1 LAIGQNLRVSSKVFR
16 ASMAVAIPVGFYG
29 AAFGAASISAGL
41 NLLQTIA
48 LSSILFSGASQFA
61 IVGVIGSGGGVLAAI
76 LASALLG
83 IRNGFYALRM
93 APLLETSGFKRLV
106 AAHITIDEA
115 TAVALAQDQSDRAS
129 VRKGFW
135 FTGIG
140 VFIFWNLF
148 TIIGAL
154 SASTLE
160 DPAKWGLDSA
170 VPAAFLALLWPQ
182 LTDKRLRIITLLAM
196 VMALALSPLLTA
208 GLPIISVVI
217 IALIAGW
224 KR

>member
-1 LAIGQNLRVSSKVFR
+1 
-16 ASMAVAIPVGFYG
+16 MAVAVPVGLYG

-41 NLLQTIA
+41 DLLQTIA

-61 IVGVIGSGGGVLAAI
+61 IVGVIGSGGGAIAAI

-93 APLLETSGFKRLV
+93 APLLEARGLRRLI

-115 TAVALAQDQSDRAS
+115 TAVALAQDQEDRNS
-129 VRKGFW
+129 VKKGFW

-148 TIIGAL
+148 TIVGAL
-154 SASTLE
+154 SASILE
-160 DPAKWGLDSA
+160 DPSKWGLDSA

-182 LTDKRLRIITLLAM
+182 LTSKRLRIIALLAM
-196 VMALALSPLLTA
+196 VMALALSPFLAA
-208 GLPIISVVI
+208 GLPIISVVL

-224 KR
+224 RK

>member
-1 LAIGQNLRVSSKVFR
+1 MAIGQNLRVSSKVFR

-148 TIIGAL
+148 TIVGAL

>member
-1 LAIGQNLRVSSKVFR
+1 
-16 ASMAVAIPVGFYG
+16 MAVAVPVGLYG

-41 NLLQTIA
+41 DLLQTIA

-61 IVGVIGSGGGVLAAI
+61 IVGVIGSGGGAIAAI

-93 APLLETSGFKRLV
+93 APLLEVQGLRRLI

-115 TAVALAQDQSDRAS
+115 TAVALAQDQEDRNS

-148 TIIGAL
+148 TIVGAL
-154 SASTLE
+154 SASILE
-160 DPAKWGLDSA
+160 DPSKWGLDSA

-182 LTDKRLRIITLLAM
+182 LTSSRLRIIALLAM
-196 VMALALSPLLTA
+196 VMALALSPFLAA
-208 GLPIISVVI
+208 GLPIISVVL

-224 KR
+224 RK

>member
-1 LAIGQNLRVSSKVFR
+1 MAIGQNLRVSSTVFR
-16 ASMAVAIPVGFYG
+16 ASMAVAVPVGLYG

-41 NLLQTIA
+41 DLLQTIA

-61 IVGVIGSGGGVLAAI
+61 IVGVIGSGGGAIAAI

-93 APLLETSGFKRLV
+93 APLLEARGLRRLI

-115 TAVALAQDQSDRAS
+115 TAVALAQDQEDRNS

-148 TIIGAL
+148 TIVGAL
-154 SASTLE
+154 SASILE
-160 DPAKWGLDSA
+160 DPSKWGLDSA

-182 LTDKRLRIITLLAM
+182 LTSKRLRIIALLAM
-196 VMALALSPLLTA
+196 VMALALSPFVTA
-208 GLPIISVVI
+208 GLPIISVVL

-224 KR
+224 RK

>member
-1 LAIGQNLRVSSKVFR
+1 
-16 ASMAVAIPVGFYG
+16 MAVAVPVGLYG

-41 NLLQTIA
+41 DLLQTVA

-61 IVGVIGSGGGVLAAI
+61 IVGVIGSGGGAIAAI

-93 APLLETSGFKRLV
+93 APLLEARGLRRLI

-115 TAVALAQDQSDRAS
+115 TAVALAQDQEDRNS

-148 TIIGAL
+148 TIVGAL
-154 SASTLE
+154 SASILE
-160 DPAKWGLDSA
+160 DPSKWGLDSA

-182 LTDKRLRIITLLAM
+182 LTSKRLRIIALLAM
-196 VMALALSPLLTA
+196 VMALTLSPFLTA
-208 GLPIISVVI
+208 GLPIISVVL

-224 KR
+224 RK

>member
-1 LAIGQNLRVSSKVFR
+1 
-16 ASMAVAIPVGFYG
+16 MAVAVPVGLYG

-41 NLLQTIA
+41 DLLQTVA

-61 IVGVIGSGGGVLAAI
+61 IVSVIGSGGGAIAAI

-93 APLLETSGFKRLV
+93 APLLEARGLRRLI

-115 TAVALAQDQSDRAS
+115 TAVALAQDQEDRNS

-148 TIIGAL
+148 TIVGAL
-154 SASTLE
+154 SASILE
-160 DPAKWGLDSA
+160 DPSKWGLDSA

-182 LTDKRLRIITLLAM
+182 LTSRRLRIIALLAM
-196 VMALALSPLLTA
+196 VMALALSPFLAA
-208 GLPIISVVI
+208 GLPIISVVL

-224 KR
+224 RK

>member
-1 LAIGQNLRVSSKVFR
+1 
-16 ASMAVAIPVGFYG
+16 MAVAIPVGFYG

-148 TIIGAL
+148 TIVGAL

>member
-1 LAIGQNLRVSSKVFR
+1 
-16 ASMAVAIPVGFYG
+16 MAVAIPVGFYG

-115 TAVALAQDQSDRAS
+115 TAVALAQDQSDRTS

-148 TIIGAL
+148 TIVGAL

-182 LTDKRLRIITLLAM
+182 LTDKRLRIIALLAM
-196 VMALALSPLLTA
+196 MMALALSPLLTA

-224 KR
+224 KK

>member
-1 LAIGQNLRVSSKVFR
+1 
-16 ASMAVAIPVGFYG
+16 MAVAVPVGLYG

-41 NLLQTIA
+41 DLLQTVA

-61 IVGVIGSGGGVLAAI
+61 IVGVIGSGGGAIAAI

-93 APLLETSGFKRLV
+93 APLLEAQGLRRLI

-115 TAVALAQDQSDRAS
+115 TAVALAQDQEDRNL

-148 TIIGAL
+148 TIVGAL
-154 SASTLE
+154 SASILE
-160 DPAKWGLDSA
+160 DPSKWGLDSA

-182 LTDKRLRIITLLAM
+182 LTSRRLRIIALLAM
-196 VMALALSPLLTA
+196 VMALALSPFLAA
-208 GLPIISVVI
+208 GLPIISVVL

-224 KR
+224 RK

>member
-1 LAIGQNLRVSSKVFR
+1 
-16 ASMAVAIPVGFYG
+16 MAVAVPVGLYG

-41 NLLQTIA
+41 DLLQTIA

-61 IVGVIGSGGGVLAAI
+61 IVGVIGSGGGAIAAI

-93 APLLETSGFKRLV
+93 APLLEVQGLRRLI

-115 TAVALAQDQSDRAS
+115 TAVALAQDQEDRNL

-140 VFIFWNLF
+140 VFVFWNLF
-148 TIIGAL
+148 TIVGAL
-154 SASTLE
+154 SASILE
-160 DPAKWGLDSA
+160 DPSKWGLDSA

-182 LTDKRLRIITLLAM
+182 LTSSRLRIIALLAM
-196 VMALALSPLLTA
+196 VMALALSPFLAA
-208 GLPIISVVI
+208 GLPIISVVL

-224 KR
+224 RK

>member
-1 LAIGQNLRVSSKVFR
+1 
-16 ASMAVAIPVGFYG
+16 MAVAVPVGLYG

-41 NLLQTIA
+41 DVLQTIA

-61 IVGVIGSGGGVLAAI
+61 IVGVIGSGGGAIAAI

-93 APLLETSGFKRLV
+93 APLLEARGLRRLI

-115 TAVALAQDQSDRAS
+115 TAVALAQDQEDRNS

-148 TIIGAL
+148 TIVGAL
-154 SASTLE
+154 SASILE
-160 DPAKWGLDSA
+160 DPSKWGLDSA

-182 LTDKRLRIITLLAM
+182 LTSRRLRIIALLAM
-196 VMALALSPLLTA
+196 VMALALSPFVTA
-208 GLPIISVVI
+208 GLPIISVVL

-224 KR
+224 RK

>member
-1 LAIGQNLRVSSKVFR
+1 
-16 ASMAVAIPVGFYG
+16 MAVAVPVGLYG

-41 NLLQTIA
+41 DLLQTVA

-61 IVGVIGSGGGVLAAI
+61 IVGVIGSGGGAIAAI

-93 APLLETSGFKRLV
+93 APLLEVQGLRRLI

-115 TAVALAQDQSDRAS
+115 TAVALAQDQEDRNL

-140 VFIFWNLF
+140 VFVFWNLF
-148 TIIGAL
+148 TIVGAL
-154 SASTLE
+154 SASILE
-160 DPAKWGLDSA
+160 DPSKWGLDSA

-182 LTDKRLRIITLLAM
+182 LTSSRLRIIALLAM
-196 VMALALSPLLTA
+196 VMALALSPFLAA
-208 GLPIISVVI
+208 GLPIISVVL

-224 KR
+224 RK

>member
-1 LAIGQNLRVSSKVFR
+1 
-16 ASMAVAIPVGFYG
+16 MAVAVPVGLYG

-41 NLLQTIA
+41 DLLQTIA

-61 IVGVIGSGGGVLAAI
+61 IVGVIGSGGGAIAAI

-93 APLLETSGFKRLV
+93 APLLEARGLRRLI

-115 TAVALAQDQSDRAS
+115 TAVALAQDQEDRNS

-148 TIIGAL
+148 TIVGAL
-154 SASTLE
+154 SSSILE
-160 DPAKWGLDSA
+160 DPSKWGLDSA

-182 LTDKRLRIITLLAM
+182 LTSRRLRIIALLAM
-196 VMALALSPLLTA
+196 VMALALSPFVTA
-208 GLPIISVVI
+208 GLPIISVVL

-224 KR
+224 RK

>member
-1 LAIGQNLRVSSKVFR
+1 MAIGQNLRVSSTVFR
-16 ASMAVAIPVGFYG
+16 ASMAVAVPVGLYG

-41 NLLQTIA
+41 DLLQTIA

-61 IVGVIGSGGGVLAAI
+61 IVGVIGSGGGAIAAI

-93 APLLETSGFKRLV
+93 APLLEARGLRRLI

-115 TAVALAQDQSDRAS
+115 TAVALAQDQEDRNS

-148 TIIGAL
+148 TIVGAL
-154 SASTLE
+154 SASILE
-160 DPAKWGLDSA
+160 DPSKWGLDSA

-182 LTDKRLRIITLLAM
+182 LTSRRLRIIALLAM
-196 VMALALSPLLTA
+196 VMALALSPFVTA
-208 GLPIISVVI
+208 GLPIISVVL

-224 KR
+224 RK

>member
-1 LAIGQNLRVSSKVFR
+1 
-16 ASMAVAIPVGFYG
+16 MAVAVPVGLYG

-41 NLLQTIA
+41 DLLQTIA

-61 IVGVIGSGGGVLAAI
+61 IVGVIGSGGGAIAAI

-93 APLLETSGFKRLV
+93 APLLEVQGLRRLI

-115 TAVALAQDQSDRAS
+115 TAVALAQDQEDRNS

-148 TIIGAL
+148 TIVGAL
-154 SASTLE
+154 SASILE
-160 DPAKWGLDSA
+160 DPSKWGLDSA

-182 LTDKRLRIITLLAM
+182 LTSRRLRIIALLAM
-196 VMALALSPLLTA
+196 VMALALSPFLAA
-208 GLPIISVVI
+208 GLPIISVVL

-224 KR
+224 RK

>member
-1 LAIGQNLRVSSKVFR
+1 
-16 ASMAVAIPVGFYG
+16 MAVAVPVGLYG

-41 NLLQTIA
+41 NLLQTVA

-61 IVGVIGSGGGVLAAI
+61 IVGVIGSGGGAIAAI

-93 APLLETSGFKRLV
+93 APLLEARGLRRLI

-115 TAVALAQDQSDRAS
+115 TAVALAQDQEDRNS

-148 TIIGAL
+148 TIVGAL
-154 SASTLE
+154 SASILE
-160 DPAKWGLDSA
+160 DPSKWGLDSA

-182 LTDKRLRIITLLAM
+182 LTSRRLRIIALLAM
-196 VMALALSPLLTA
+196 VMALALSPFVTA
-208 GLPIISVVI
+208 GLPIISVVL

-224 KR
+224 RK

>member
-1 LAIGQNLRVSSKVFR
+1 
-16 ASMAVAIPVGFYG
+16 MAVAVPVGLYG

-41 NLLQTIA
+41 DLLQTIA

-61 IVGVIGSGGGVLAAI
+61 IVGVIGSGGGAIAAI

-93 APLLETSGFKRLV
+93 APLLEAQGLRRLI

-115 TAVALAQDQSDRAS
+115 TAVALAQDQEDRNS

-140 VFIFWNLF
+140 VFVFWNLF
-148 TIIGAL
+148 TIVGAL
-154 SASTLE
+154 SASILE
-160 DPAKWGLDSA
+160 DPSKWGLDSA

-182 LTDKRLRIITLLAM
+182 LTSRRLRIIALLAM
-196 VMALALSPLLTA
+196 VMALALSPFLAA
-208 GLPIISVVI
+208 GLPIISVVL

-224 KR
+224 RK

>member
-1 LAIGQNLRVSSKVFR
+1 
-16 ASMAVAIPVGFYG
+16 MAVAVPVGLYG

-41 NLLQTIA
+41 DLLQTIA

-61 IVGVIGSGGGVLAAI
+61 IVGVIGSGGGAIAAI

-93 APLLETSGFKRLV
+93 APLLEVQGLRRLI

-115 TAVALAQDQSDRAS
+115 TAVALAQDQEDRNS

-148 TIIGAL
+148 TIVGAL
-154 SASTLE
+154 SASILE
-160 DPAKWGLDSA
+160 DPSKWGLDSA

-182 LTDKRLRIITLLAM
+182 LTSRRLRIIALLAM
-196 VMALALSPLLTA
+196 VMALALSPFVTA
-208 GLPIISVVI
+208 GLPIISVVL

-224 KR
+224 RK

>member
-16 ASMAVAIPVGFYG
+16 ASMAVAVPVGLYG

-41 NLLQTIA
+41 DLLQTIA

-61 IVGVIGSGGGVLAAI
+61 IVGVIGSGGGAIAAI

-93 APLLETSGFKRLV
+93 APLLEVQGLRRLI

-115 TAVALAQDQSDRAS
+115 TAVALAQDQEDRNL

-140 VFIFWNLF
+140 VFVFWNLF
-148 TIIGAL
+148 TIVGAL
-154 SASTLE
+154 SASILE
-160 DPAKWGLDSA
+160 DPSKWGLDSA

-182 LTDKRLRIITLLAM
+182 LTSRRLRIIAFLAM
-196 VMALALSPLLTA
+196 VMALALSPFLAA
-208 GLPIISVVI
+208 GLPIISVVL

-224 KR
+224 RK

>member
-1 LAIGQNLRVSSKVFR
+1 MSSKVFR

-41 NLLQTIA
+41 NLLQTVA

-115 TAVALAQDQSDRAS
+115 TAVALAQDQSDRTS

-182 LTDKRLRIITLLAM
+182 LTDKRLRIIALLAM
-196 VMALALSPLLTA
+196 MMALALSPLLTA

-224 KR
+224 KK

>member
-1 LAIGQNLRVSSKVFR
+1 
-16 ASMAVAIPVGFYG
+16 MAVAVPVGLYG

-41 NLLQTIA
+41 DLLQTIA
-48 LSSILFSGASQFA
+48 LSAILFSGASQFA
-61 IVGVIGSGGGVLAAI
+61 IVGVIGSGGGAIAAI

-93 APLLETSGFKRLV
+93 APLLEARGLRRLI

-115 TAVALAQDQSDRAS
+115 TAVALAQDQEDRNS
-129 VRKGFW
+129 VKKGFW

-148 TIIGAL
+148 TIVGAL
-154 SASTLE
+154 SASILE
-160 DPAKWGLDSA
+160 DPSKWGLDST

-182 LTDKRLRIITLLAM
+182 LTSRRLRIIALLAM
-196 VMALALSPLLTA
+196 VMALALSPFVTA
-208 GLPIISVVI
+208 GLPIISVVL

-224 KR
+224 RK

>member
-1 LAIGQNLRVSSKVFR
+1 
-16 ASMAVAIPVGFYG
+16 MAVAVPVGLYG

-41 NLLQTIA
+41 DLLQTIA

-61 IVGVIGSGGGVLAAI
+61 IVGVIGSGGGAIAAI

-93 APLLETSGFKRLV
+93 APLLEAQGLRRLI

-115 TAVALAQDQSDRAS
+115 TAVALAQDQEDRNS

-148 TIIGAL
+148 TIVGAL
-154 SASTLE
+154 SASILE
-160 DPAKWGLDSA
+160 DPSKWGLDSA

-182 LTDKRLRIITLLAM
+182 LTSRRLRIIALLAM
-196 VMALALSPLLTA
+196 VMALALSPFVTA
-208 GLPIISVVI
+208 GLPIISVVL

-224 KR
+224 RK

>member
-1 LAIGQNLRVSSKVFR
+1 
-16 ASMAVAIPVGFYG
+16 MAVAVPVGLYG

-41 NLLQTIA
+41 DLLQTIA

-61 IVGVIGSGGGVLAAI
+61 IVGVIGSGGGAIAAI

-93 APLLETSGFKRLV
+93 APLLEARGLRRLI

-115 TAVALAQDQSDRAS
+115 TAVALAQDQEDRNS

-140 VFIFWNLF
+140 VFVFWNLF
-148 TIIGAL
+148 TIVGAL
-154 SASTLE
+154 SASILE
-160 DPAKWGLDSA
+160 DPSKWGLDSA

-182 LTDKRLRIITLLAM
+182 LTSRRLRIIALLAM
-196 VMALALSPLLTA
+196 VMALALSPFVTA
-208 GLPIISVVI
+208 GLPIISVVL

-224 KR
+224 

>member
-1 LAIGQNLRVSSKVFR
+1 
-16 ASMAVAIPVGFYG
+16 MAVAVPVGLYG

-41 NLLQTIA
+41 DLLQTVA

-61 IVGVIGSGGGVLAAI
+61 IVGVIGSGGGAIAAI

-93 APLLETSGFKRLV
+93 APLLEARGLRRLI

-115 TAVALAQDQSDRAS
+115 TAVALAQDQEDRNS

-148 TIIGAL
+148 TIVGAL
-154 SASTLE
+154 SASILE
-160 DPAKWGLDSA
+160 DPSKWGLDSA

-182 LTDKRLRIITLLAM
+182 LTSRRLRIIALLAM
-196 VMALALSPLLTA
+196 VMALALSPFLAA
-208 GLPIISVVI
+208 GLPIISVVL

-224 KR
+224 RK